1 MRWGCRGNSALLLQN
16 GGGYNQVSIF
26 ALLLDHS
33 APAAGLLSLSR
44 LLEPLDLGGG
54 DEDESEAVGQPGGPR
69 QDTVSASP
77 GSVPLARAS
86 SLEDLV
92 LKVGSSG
99 WLRQERKA
107 LSQTGWAGLVGSP
120 GKTGASSGG
129 VVTESFLA
137 VCLSGLH
144 PSPSPGSGHNCSPPR
159 TSQAPTSGA
168 VGHSCGCHLPC
179 W

>member
-99 WLRQERKA
+99 WLRQERKVSDSFVTPMDCSPQGSSVPGISQARILEWVAISFSREDSLLLGHQKSPHLVPDILLNALHA
-107 LSQTGWAGLVGSP
+107 LS
-120 GKTGASSGG
+120 
-129 VVTESFLA
+129 
-137 VCLSGLH
+137 
-144 PSPSPGSGHNCSPPR
+144 
-159 TSQAPTSGA
+159 
-168 VGHSCGCHLPC
+168 HLIFYTT
-179 W
+179 